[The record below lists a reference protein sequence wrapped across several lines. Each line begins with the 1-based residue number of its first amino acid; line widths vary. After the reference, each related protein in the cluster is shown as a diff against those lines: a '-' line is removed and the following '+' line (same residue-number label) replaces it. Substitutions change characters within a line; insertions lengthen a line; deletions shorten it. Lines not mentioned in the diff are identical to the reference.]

1 MQASRLTTE
10 KVNRVS
16 TLPPHWLEAPLHC
29 AIEEYI
35 VYCRS
40 IQQRHRRGLMALSYI
55 GEFEQMILL
64 AVLQQGEAAYA
75 IDVRKELE
83 RTAGRSVSRGALY
96 RTFDRLEAKGYIDW
110 ELEDGS
116 PVPDR
121 GGHPMRKFR
130 VTDAGL
136 EALRVSRSALLK
148 LWRGLDAVLDRS

>member
-1 MQASRLTTE
+1 
-10 KVNRVS
+10 
-16 TLPPHWLEAPLHC
+16 
-29 AIEEYI
+29 
-35 VYCRS
+35 
-40 IQQRHRRGLMALSYI
+40 MALSYI
-55 GEFEQMILL
+55 GEFEQMVLL

-130 VTDAGL
+130 VTDPGL
-136 EALRVSRSALLK
+136 EALRISRSALLK
-148 LWRGLDAVLDRS
+148 LWRGLDAVLDQP